1 MIPVAFNK
9 MAPRND
15 RGARSIPDGVFMNDP
30 YAAITETDPDIVQ
43 TIAERLEVRAADPQ
57 QKKMRDAYLG
67 RINFPDGAHVLE
79 IGCGTGPVT
88 RTISDLAN
96 VAKVTGI
103 DPSPIL
109 IESANALS
117 NGRAN
122 ISFEVGDAR
131 DMPFEDGAFDVAIFH
146 TALCHI
152 PEPERALAEAFRVL
166 IKGGTV
172 CVFDGDY
179 ATATV
184 AAAEIDP
191 LQACSAAVTRHNV
204 MDRWLVRRL
213 PQLLQGAGFSDIKSA
228 SHGYFDNDDP
238 GYMLG
243 HAMRGA
249 EVLRDNGVIGPDLCE
264 ALQNEAKRR
273 ATSGTF
279 FGHIAYASFVGL
291 KAR

>member
-1 MIPVAFNK
+1 
-9 MAPRND
+9 
-15 RGARSIPDGVFMNDP
+15 MNDP
-30 YAAITETDPDIVQ
+30 YAAIAETDPDIVR

-57 QKKMRDAYLG
+57 QRQMRDAYLS
-67 RINFPDGAHVLE
+67 RINFPEGATVVE

-88 RTISDLAN
+88 RTISGLKN
-96 VAKVTGI
+96 VGSITGI

-109 IESANALS
+109 IESALRLS
-117 NGRAN
+117 AGHTN

-131 DMPFEDGAFDVAIFH
+131 AMPFADGAFDVAIFH

-152 PEPERALAEAFRVL
+152 LEPERALAEAFRVL
-166 IKGGTV
+166 KAGGTV

-184 AAAEIDP
+184 ATAEIDP

-213 PQLLQGAGFSDIKSA
+213 PQLLQAAGFSDVTSV

-249 EVLRDNGVIGPDLCE
+249 EVLRDDGVIGPDLCE

-279 FGHIAYASFVGL
+279 FGHIAYASFIGA
-291 KAR
+291 KSR